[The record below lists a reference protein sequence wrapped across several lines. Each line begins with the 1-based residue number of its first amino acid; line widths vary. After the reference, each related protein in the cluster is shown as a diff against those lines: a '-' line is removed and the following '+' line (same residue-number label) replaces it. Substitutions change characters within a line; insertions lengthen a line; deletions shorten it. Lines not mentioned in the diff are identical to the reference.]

1 MLSFFK
7 KIIAVPV
14 FFALIVT
21 GTTAFSA
28 AAEPAVLTHLRKSYD
43 KAEDLSA
50 DFTQVAL
57 MTASGMEQKSSGSVV
72 FKKGGKMRWSYDG
85 EDPQI
90 LTSDGNTLWIHQI
103 RDKTVL
109 KQPISDLQ
117 PASKLALDLL
127 SGFKGVE
134 SAFEISECGDNC
146 LQLIPREASTELSS
160 VTVETNQGGETVKSV
175 ATADALGNETKIEF
189 TNIKLNTGVKD
200 DFFSF
205 SPPLGVQILNMADDA
220 K

>member
-1 MLSFFK
+1 MLSFLK
-7 KIIAVPV
+7 KITAVSLLFGLIAS
-14 FFALIVT
+14 
-21 GTTAFSA
+21 GNTAFSA
-28 AAEPAVLTHLRKSYD
+28 ADEPAVLTHLRKSYD
-43 KAEDLSA
+43 KTEDLSA

-57 MTASGMEQKSSGSVV
+57 MIASGMEQKSSGSVV

-85 EDPQI
+85 EDPQV
-90 LTSDGNTLWIHQI
+90 LTSDGTTLWIHQI

-109 KQPISDLQ
+109 KQPIAELQ

-146 LQLIPREASTELSS
+146 LKLIPREASTELSS
-160 VTVETNQGGETVKSV
+160 VTVETNQGGKTVKSV

-200 DFFSF
+200 DFFTF
-205 SPPLGVQILNMADDA
+205 SPPRGVQVLNMTDDA
-220 K
+220 P